1 MKRLRGYTRMSWE
14 RQIDGIEISL
24 WVTPGWKYAYLYE
37 NGTRHVAKDAEEQ
50 AEIHRTLGLP
60 EVGGDFETG
69 LRQQVAGVGQPAPGG
84 GINP

>member
-50 AEIHRTLGLP
+50 AEIHRMLGLP

>member
-69 LRQQVAGVGQPAPGG
+69 LRQQMREVRR
-84 GINP
+84 

>member
-37 NGTRHVAKDAEEQ
+37 NGTGTWLKTPKSRPRSTGRWACRMSRV
-50 AEIHRTLGLP
+50 TLRRG
-60 EVGGDFETG
+60 
-69 LRQQVAGVGQPAPGG
+69 
-84 GINP
+84 